1 MSLTGP
7 MWPSSTPNP
16 KPNKPLQRVSATIA
30 HSLEQSAASVMPD
43 SPMRRVMAKFL
54 RDRVALVA
62 LAIIVFFF
70 AVAITAGICSI
81 FGLPM
86 PLDPNATRLEDKLLP
101 PSAAHWLGTDN
112 LGRDVLSRM
121 VAGSTISLT
130 VGFVAMAVSLGIGII
145 VGAVSGYCGGWVD
158 NVLMRVVD
166 ALLCF
171 PSFFLILSAI
181 AILGPNIW
189 IIIGVIGLVSWSGT
203 ARLVRAEF
211 LTLRETEY
219 VRAARAMGQSATGI
233 IFRHI
238 MPNAFAP
245 IFVTAIVSI
254 PDAILVESGLS
265 FLSFGVPP
273 PQATWGNIIADGKTY
288 LLDAWWL
295 IVFPGLAIFT
305 ASLAF
310 YIVGDAIRRASETRP
325 Q

>member
-1 MSLTGP
+1 MTAAATESDLTDRAP
-7 MWPSSTPNP
+7 
-16 KPNKPLQRVSATIA
+16 V
-30 HSLEQSAASVMPD
+30 D
-43 SPMRRVMAKFL
+43 SPFRRVARRFFS
-54 RDRVALVA
+54 DRLALVA
-62 LAIIVFFF
+62 TSVIIVFFI
-70 AVAITAGICSI
+70 VAACAGICSL
-81 FGLPM
+81 FGWPM
-86 PLDPNATRLEDKLLP
+86 PKDPNATNLAGKLLP
-101 PSAAHWLGTDN
+101 PNLVNWLGTDN

-130 VGFVAMAVSLGIGII
+130 VGFVAMAVSLGIGIV
-145 VGAVSGYCGGWVD
+145 VGAVSGYFGGWVD
-158 NVLMRVVD
+158 NVIMRVVD

-181 AILGPNIW
+181 ALLGPNIW
-189 IIIGVIGLVSWSGT
+189 IIIVVIGLVGWTGT

-211 LTLRETEY
+211 LTLRESEY
-219 VRAARAMGQSATGI
+219 VRAARAMGQTGSKI

-238 MPNAFAP
+238 LPNAFAP
-245 IFVTAIVSI
+245 IFVTAVISI

-288 LLDAWWL
+288 FLDAWWL

-310 YIVGDAIRRASETRP
+310 YLAGDALRRAASSR
-325 Q
+325 

>member
-1 MSLTGP
+1 MTA
-7 MWPSSTPNP
+7 TADA
-16 KPNKPLQRVSATIA
+16 PLPANTR
-30 HSLEQSAASVMPD
+30 HPD
-43 SPMRRVMAKFL
+43 SPLRRVASRFFSS
-54 RDRVALVA
+54 R
-62 LAIIVFFF
+62 LAVVSLGFIAFFF
-70 AVAITAGICSI
+70 TVAITAGVLQLL
-81 FGLPM
+81 GLPM
-86 PLDPNATRLEDKLLP
+86 PMDPNATNLAAKLQP
-101 PSAAHWLGTDN
+101 PSAVHWLGTDN

-145 VGAVSGYCGGWVD
+145 LGAVSGYFGGWID
-158 NVLMRVVD
+158 NVLMRIVD

-189 IIIGVIGLVSWSGT
+189 IIIAVIGLVSWTGT

-211 LTLRETEY
+211 LTLRESEY
-219 VRAARAMGQSATGI
+219 VRAARAMGQSGWKV

-238 MPNAFAP
+238 LPNASAP

-288 LLDAWWL
+288 ILDAWWL
-295 IVFPGLAIFT
+295 IVFPGLAIFS

-310 YIVGDAIRRASETRP
+310 YIAGDALRRAAETRP

>member
-1 MSLTGP
+1 MTATVEAASISAT
-7 MWPSSTPNP
+7 SSTPDS
-16 KPNKPLQRVSATIA
+16 PLRRVVTRFFRDRLAILSLAFIAFFFTIA
-30 HSLEQSAASVMPD
+30 V
-43 SPMRRVMAKFL
+43 V
-54 RDRVALVA
+54 
-62 LAIIVFFF
+62 
-70 AVAITAGICSI
+70 AGILMLA
-81 FGLPM
+81 GLPM
-86 PLDPNATRLEDKLLP
+86 PLDPNATNLEAKLQP
-101 PSAAHWLGTDN
+101 PSAVHWLGTDN

-130 VGFVAMAVSLGIGII
+130 VGFVAMAVSLGIGIL
-145 VGAVSGYCGGWVD
+145 VGAISGYFGGWVD
-158 NVLMRVVD
+158 NVLMRIVD

-189 IIIGVIGLVSWSGT
+189 IIIAVIGLVSWTGT

-211 LTLRETEY
+211 LTLRESEY
-219 VRAARAMGQSATGI
+219 VRAARAMGQSGWKV

-238 MPNAFAP
+238 LPNAAAP

-288 LLDAWWL
+288 ILDAWWL

-310 YIVGDAIRRASETRP
+310 YIAGDAIRRAVETRP

>member
-1 MSLTGP
+1 MTATVEAASI
-7 MWPSSTPNP
+7 
-16 KPNKPLQRVSATIA
+16 SATPPA
-30 HSLEQSAASVMPD
+30 PD
-43 SPMRRVMAKFL
+43 SPL
-54 RDRVALVA
+54 RRVALRFFRDR
-62 LAIIVFFF
+62 LAVLSLVFIAFFF
-70 AVAITAGICSI
+70 SIAVVAGILMLA
-81 FGLPM
+81 GLPM
-86 PLDPNATRLEDKLLP
+86 PLDPNATNLEAKLQP

-130 VGFVAMAVSLGIGII
+130 VGFVAMAVSLGIGIV
-145 VGAVSGYCGGWVD
+145 VGAISGYFGGWID
-158 NVLMRVVD
+158 NVLMRIVD

-189 IIIGVIGLVSWSGT
+189 IIIAVIGLVSWTGT

-211 LTLRETEY
+211 LTLRESEY
-219 VRAARAMGQSATGI
+219 VRAARAMGQSGWKV

-238 MPNAFAP
+238 LPNAAAP

-288 LLDAWWL
+288 ILDAWWL

-310 YIVGDAIRRASETRP
+310 YIAGDALRRAVETRP